1 MKVGLSGPEPGVG
14 HSDRMWIDVARRT
27 VAGMLRDLTVLDEVF
42 RGAGHR
48 VDGPRRWLA
57 PGDPLS
63 VRLAPEPA
71 TPVRAIVRAVTPEA
85 VVVGSGSAVLTAVLE
100 PSGTGTAIR
109 FELSG
114 EPDALLRSLAGLR
127 TALAE
132 VLTAR
137 AAELAGRPVVVA
149 TALVRDGALLAAQRT
164 RPPALAGRWELPG
177 GRVEAGE
184 SEEDAVVRE
193 CREELGCA
201 VVPAGRVGTDLLIDA
216 GVLRVHAAALGTGPE
231 PAALEHAALR
241 WVTAAELD
249 GVDWVEADRAVLAD
263 LRALL
268 IAEP

>member
-1 MKVGLSGPEPGVG
+1 
-14 HSDRMWIDVARRT
+14 MWMDVAPRT
-27 VAGMLRDLTVLDEVF
+27 VAGLLRDLTVLDEVL
-42 RGAGHR
+42 RGAGHS

-63 VRLAPEPA
+63 VRLAPGSA
-71 TPVRAIVRAVTPEA
+71 TPLRAVVRAVTPEA

-109 FELSG
+109 FEVSG
-114 EPDALLRSLAGLR
+114 KPDASWWPLADLR
-127 TALAE
+127 TAPAE
-132 VLTAR
+132 VLAAR
-137 AAELAGRPVVVA
+137 AAELVGRPVVVA
-149 TALVRDGALLAAQRT
+149 TALVRDGAVLAAQRT

-177 GRVEAGE
+177 GRVEPGE

-216 GVLRVHAAALGTGPE
+216 GVLRVHAAEPGAGPE

-241 WVTAAELD
+241 WVTPAELD

-263 LRALL
+263 LLALL
-268 IAEP
+268 VGEQ